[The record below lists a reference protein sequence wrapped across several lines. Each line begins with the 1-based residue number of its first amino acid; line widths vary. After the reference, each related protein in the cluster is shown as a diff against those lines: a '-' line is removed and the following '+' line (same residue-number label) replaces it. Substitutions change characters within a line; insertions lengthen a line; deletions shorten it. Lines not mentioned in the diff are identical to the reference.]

1 MRTVTGR
8 ASGETVSKRGSLAIV
23 ITAPKAKVRLT
34 CQSRETLRQKDRG
47 EDDCIHLWSLS
58 FAAAPDINLELL
70 EQGDA
75 SPVSFFSTTDQPFLF
90 LLHINFVV

>member
-1 MRTVTGR
+1 MVRTVTGR

-58 FAAAPDINLELL
+58 FSAVPNVINHDEHLRELYSSVP
-70 EQGDA
+70 QI
-75 SPVSFFSTTDQPFLF
+75 QPFLF